1 LLPGLIA
8 RMWWAGSITVM
19 AVVGSLAAIPAA
31 GAQTVGAETT
41 GATVADL
48 QRQSAQ
54 LQLQLLEAVT
64 RYESSRAKSAEINAR
79 AEELQRQAKRARDEA
94 ASLRDELGRFAA
106 GLYRSGG
113 VGDIPMAV
121 LSLPQEID
129 PGAAMH
135 VISGLEGV
143 SEAKSLRVT
152 QAIAA
157 QERARQLADTVVRA
171 ASIRRAA
178 AARAAAAY
186 EAIEAK
192 TAAVQAELASQLATL
207 DASYRARAIEQ
218 DARNRAAWGRWRQ
231 YLADL
236 AAAQVV
242 PPPARALNDSSALPA
257 PLRPLRDSAGR
268 AVRGVAQVE
277 HDGTPLVVLPA
288 ETIRAVSAAFGQL
301 SVPYAADAM
310 GPQEFGC
317 GGLTRHAWRQ
327 AGYRIPGDPAGQWA
341 GLRPVE
347 RSQLQVGDLVF
358 FGDETVGI
366 HHVAFYLGADMV
378 LSSDPVAG
386 EVGAQPLPVDGLFG
400 SARVTLPR
408 PGRPA
413 PLPTPADGVPPM
425 KCGTAQVAAAGSV
438 WTMPLAL
445 GTYTLSAE
453 FGISGDRWSS
463 GQHTGQDFAAPVG
476 TPVYA
481 ASAGVVRVEKP
492 SWAGN
497 LVRIEH
503 GGNLESWYAH
513 MSRVFVAPGQRVAAG
528 TLIGAVGNEGNST
541 GPHLHFEAR
550 LAGRAVDPMP
560 FLTGAQAGWGAFPNG
575 MIPESKLCPLG
586 VGSHV
591 LRCDAARAWT
601 TLAQAYAKRF
611 GTALCLTDSYRSY
624 RAQVELFAKKP
635 ALAALP
641 GTSNHGW
648 GLAVDLCGGVN
659 DFGTPQHRWVAAN
672 GPRFGWYHPRWAAR
686 GGSRPEPWH
695 FEFGRSL

>member
-1 LLPGLIA
+1 
-8 RMWWAGSITVM
+8 MWWAGGTIVV
-19 AVVGSLAAIPAA
+19 AVVGLLAPVSAA
-31 GAQTVGAETT
+31 GAETVRAETT
-41 GATVADL
+41 GASVADL
-48 QRQSAQ
+48 QRQFAK

-64 RYESSRAKSAEINAR
+64 RYESARAKSAEINAR
-79 AEELQRQAKRARDEA
+79 AEQLQRQAEHAQDEA
-94 ASLRDELGRFAA
+94 ASLRDELGRFAT

-113 VGDIPMAV
+113 VSEISMAV
-121 LSLPQEID
+121 LNLPEAND

-135 VISGLEGV
+135 VISSLEGV
-143 SEAKSLRVT
+143 GEAKSYRVT

-157 QERARQLADTVVRA
+157 EERARHLAATIVRA
-171 ASIRRAA
+171 ATIRRAA
-178 AARAAAAY
+178 AAKAAAAY

-192 TAAVQAELASQLATL
+192 TAAVQAQLASQLATL

-218 DARNRAAWGRWRQ
+218 DARNRAAWRRWRQ

-257 PLRPLRDSAGR
+257 PLRPVSDSAGR
-268 AVRGVAQVE
+268 VVRGVAQVE

-301 SVPYAADAM
+301 SLPYAADAM
-310 GPQEFGC
+310 GPKEFGC

-347 RSQLQVGDLVF
+347 PSQLQVGDLVF

-366 HHVAFYLGADMV
+366 HHSALHVGADMV
-378 LSSDPVAG
+378 VSSDAAAG
-386 EVGAQPLPVDGLFG
+386 EVGVQPLARDGLFG
-400 SARVTLPR
+400 AARVTLPPPDR
-408 PGRPA
+408 RA
-413 PLPTPADGVPPM
+413 PVPTPDEGVPPM
-425 KCGTAQVAAAGSV
+425 QCGTAEVTAAGSA
-438 WTMPLAL
+438 WTMPLAV
-445 GTYTLSAE
+445 GSYTLSAE
-453 FGISGDRWSS
+453 FGISGGLWSS
-463 GQHTGQDFAAPVG
+463 GEHTGQDFSAPVG

-513 MSRVFVAPGQRVAAG
+513 LSRVFVAPGQRVAAG
-528 TLIGAVGNEGNST
+528 TLIGAVGSEGNST

-550 LAGRAVDPMP
+550 VAGRAVDPMP
-560 FLTGAQAGWGAFPNG
+560 FLTGSQAGWGGFANG
-575 MIPESKLCPLG
+575 MIPRSKLCPLG
-586 VGSHV
+586 VGGHV
-591 LRCDAARAWT
+591 LRCDAAQAWRK
-601 TLAQAYAKRF
+601 LAQAYAKTF
-611 GTALCLTDSYRSY
+611 DKPLCLTDSYRSY
-624 RAQVELFAKKP
+624 PAQVALFAKKP
-635 ALAALP
+635 DLAALP

-659 DFGTPQHRWVAAN
+659 DFGTPQHRWVVAN
-672 GPRFGWYHPRWAAR
+672 GPRFGWHHPRWAAR
-686 GGSRPEPWH
+686 DGSRPEPWH
-695 FEFGRSL
+695 FEFGQSL